1 MSALN
6 ELALVAMQASRN
18 LDEPPAGQGVRQA
31 DVSGTDLEG
40 WVGNVVFKF
49 IFTFFLKKNV
59 S

>member
-49 IFTFFLKKNV
+49 IFTFF
-59 S
+59 